1 MKQKPSETK
10 RLPIKTK
17 YEKLWQQE
25 GKTKT
30 MPPRLTTW
38 WLDKKRRSKQKERRA
53 ASKTKC
59 QKYAT
64 PPSLRDDSREKN
76 NKKRITAAT
85 ECVNNKKANKF
96 HHKQHVL
103 QFGTKCKKR
112 HDKAT
117 ARQSYKAAKGNKQ
130 TLTVAATNQRC
141 GDSKRRVSAS
151 VCVALCMAGWTPPRS
166 QWLLRMYGKSACSQ
180 FSSGL
185 HTLC

>member
-1 MKQKPSETK
+1 
-10 RLPIKTK
+10 
-17 YEKLWQQE
+17 
-25 GKTKT
+25 

-96 HHKQHVL
+96 RHKQHVL
-103 QFGTKCKKR
+103 QFGAKSKKR

-117 ARQSYKAAKGNKQ
+117 ARQSYKAAKENKQ
-130 TLTVAATNQRC
+130 TQTLAATNQRC
-141 GDSKRRVSAS
+141 GDSTRHASVS
-151 VCVALCMAGWTPPRS
+151 VCVSLCMADWTPPRS
-166 QWLLRMYGKSACSQ
+166 QRLLRMYSKSACSQ
-180 FSSGL
+180 ISSGL
-185 HTLC
+185 HVLCQRSCCRNLEYISTNLYSKQIWQE